1 MRRMAPLIAA
11 RRPLANVIVTNVP
24 GPPAPLYAFGSRMV
38 SCYGLGPII
47 DGLGIIHLVGS
58 YAGAFTFSFTA
69 CREMVPD
76 PACYG
81 ERIQDAMD
89 ELTKAIA

>member
-1 MRRMAPLIAA
+1 M
-11 RRPLANVIVTNVP
+11 
-24 GPPAPLYAFGSRMV
+24 
-38 SCYGLGPII
+38 

-76 PACYG
+76 AEFYG
-81 ERIQDAMD
+81 KCIDAAMD
-89 ELTKAIA
+89 ELVAASSATLG

>member
-1 MRRMAPLIAA
+1 
-11 RRPLANVIVTNVP
+11 
-24 GPPAPLYAFGSRMV
+24 MV

-76 PACYG
+76 PAGYG